1 MADIQHILTTYWG
14 HSAFRPLQQEIIES
28 VLNRQDTLAL
38 LPTGGGKSICFQVP
52 AMAQDGICIVIS
64 PLIALMQDQVDQL
77 SQRGI
82 PAVAIFSGMSN
93 RQIDILLDNCIY
105 GSIKFLYVSPERLK
119 TDLFI
124 ARAKQMQ
131 INLLVIDEAHCIS
144 QWGYDFRPAYLEI
157 INFKQILPES
167 TPCIALTASANQ
179 EVQQDILDKL
189 QLKNPKVFQKSF
201 QRPNLSYSCLWVE
214 DKEPQLFKMLKKV
227 GGSSIVYARNR
238 RKTQEIAAYL
248 QKQGMKADY
257 YHAGLS
263 PDQRTSKQK
272 AWITNQIQCI
282 VATNAF
288 GMGIDKSDV
297 RLVVHVDLPDSLEA
311 YYQEAGRAGRDEQ
324 KAYAV
329 AMVEENDLIEL
340 QKNWEKSFPS
350 TEVLRKTYQAMSN
363 FLQIAAGSGELSTY
377 DFDWTEMAR
386 RFQLP
391 TSDTFYALKKL
402 ESEGLFLMSDAFQ
415 NPSKI
420 KIQVNATEL
429 YDFQIRNEKF
439 ESFLKFLLRQF
450 GGNLYTQ
457 FVSISEASLSVQLKV
472 PVEEIE
478 RYLNLLAKFEIIE
491 YEKQNGLPKLTL
503 LTPRAN
509 IDNLPI
515 SWSEYLLKKERSKS
529 KIDAV
534 ESYVRDQKTCR
545 TRKIS
550 AYFGEQLLINCG
562 VCDTCVQQ
570 KKEHSGRAYPEGME
584 TEQKLILNYL
594 KNGPMTLVDLTDC
607 LRPLTRTE
615 AAKVIQFCLEAGQI
629 NYTSTDTIA
638 LASS

>member
-1 MADIQHILTTYWG
+1 MADIKHILANYWG
-14 HSAFRPLQQEIIES
+14 HSTFRPLQQEIIES
-28 VLNRQDTLAL
+28 VLDQQDTLAL

-52 AMAQDGICIVIS
+52 ALAKDGICIVVS

-77 SQRGI
+77 TKRGI
-82 PAVAIFSGMSN
+82 QAVAIFSGMSN

-131 INLLVIDEAHCIS
+131 VNLLVIDEAHCIS

-157 INFKQILPES
+157 LNFKQLLPDT
-167 TPCIALTASANQ
+167 TPCIALTASANL

-201 QRPNLSYSCLWVE
+201 QRANLSYSCLWVA
-214 DKEPQLFKMLKKV
+214 DKEPQLFKMLLKV

-263 PDQRTSKQK
+263 PEQRTSKQK
-272 AWITNQIQCI
+272 AWIANQIQCI

-288 GMGIDKSDV
+288 GMGIDKPDV
-297 RLVVHVDLPDSLEA
+297 RLVVHVDLPDSIEA

-340 QKNWEKSFPS
+340 QANWEKSFPS
-350 TEVLRKTYQAMSN
+350 AEVLKKTYQAMSN
-363 FLQIAAGSGELSTY
+363 FLQIAEGSGELSTY

-391 TSDTFYALKKL
+391 SSETFYALKTL
-402 ESEGLFLMSDAFQ
+402 ESEGLFVMSDAFQ

-457 FVSISEASLSVQLKV
+457 FVSISEASLSIQLKV
-472 PVEEIE
+472 PIEEIE

-491 YEKQNGLPKLTL
+491 YEKQNGLPKITL

-509 IDNLPI
+509 TDNLPI
-515 SWSEYLLKKERSKS
+515 TWSEYLQKKERSKL
-529 KIDAV
+529 KIDAI
-534 ESYVRDQKTCR
+534 ESYVRDVKTCR

-550 AYFGEQLLINCG
+550 AYFGEQLDGNCG
-562 VCDTCVQQ
+562 ICDTCIQR
-570 KKEHSGRAYPEGME
+570 KKEQKGVAFPEGLE
-584 TEQKLILNYL
+584 AEQKLILNYL
-594 KNGPMTLVDLTDC
+594 KNGPMTLDDLTDC

-615 AAKVIQFCLEAGQI
+615 AAKVIQYCLEAGQI
-629 NYTSTDTIA
+629 AYTSADTIA
-638 LASS
+638 LVSS

>member
-1 MADIQHILTTYWG
+1 MADIQHILAHYWG
-14 HSAFRPLQQEIIES
+14 HSTFRPLQREIIES
-28 VLNRQDTLAL
+28 VLAHQDTLAL

-52 AMAQDGICIVIS
+52 ALAKDGICIVVS

-77 SQRGI
+77 TQRGI
-82 PAVAIFSGMSN
+82 SAVAIYSGMSN

-157 INFKQILPES
+157 LNFKLLLPET
-167 TPCIALTASANQ
+167 TPCIALTASANL
-179 EVQQDILDKL
+179 EVQQDILAKL

-238 RKTQEIAAYL
+238 RKTQEIAKYL
-248 QKQGMKADY
+248 QNEGLKADF
-257 YHAGLS
+257 YHAGLD
-263 PDQRTSKQK
+263 PVQRTNKQK
-272 AWITNQIQCI
+272 AWISNQIQCI

-288 GMGIDKSDV
+288 GMGIDKPDV
-297 RLVVHVDLPDSLEA
+297 RLVVHVDLPDSIEA
-311 YYQEAGRAGRDEQ
+311 YYQEAGRAGRDEL

-350 TEVLRKTYQAMSN
+350 ADVLQKTYQAMSN
-363 FLQIAAGSGELSTY
+363 YLQIAAGSGELSTY

-391 TSDTFYALKKL
+391 TSETFYALKTL
-402 ESEGLFLMSDAFQ
+402 ESEGLFLLGDAFQ

-457 FVSISEASLSVQLKV
+457 FVSISEASLSIQLKV

-478 RYLNLLAKFEIIE
+478 RYLHLLAKFEIIE

-515 SWSEYLLKKERSKS
+515 TWSEYLLKKDRSKA
-529 KIDAV
+529 KMDGI

-550 AYFGEQLLINCG
+550 AYFGEQLNTNCG
-562 VCDTCVQQ
+562 ICDVCIQQ
-570 KKEHSGRAYPEGME
+570 KKEQSGRAFPEGQLP
-584 TEQKLILNYL
+584 EQKLILNYL
-594 KNGPMTLVDLTDC
+594 KNGPMNISDLSDC

-615 AAKVIQFCLEAGQI
+615 AAKMIQYCLEAGLI
-629 NYTSTDTIA
+629 SYTSTDTVA